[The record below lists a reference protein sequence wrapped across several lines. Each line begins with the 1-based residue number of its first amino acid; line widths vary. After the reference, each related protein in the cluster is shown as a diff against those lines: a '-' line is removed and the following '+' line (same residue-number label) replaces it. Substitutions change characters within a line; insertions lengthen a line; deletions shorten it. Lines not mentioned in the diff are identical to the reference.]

1 MPPVRVQDRVGQQ
14 SPEVIPELA
23 VSCRGGNRQKLNL
36 WSYFR
41 STPICTSYVIHEQEA
56 IVKIQFKTS
65 EVLILLAAS
74 VMSLLANLP
83 DDILGNIIDKRM
95 LLGALI
101 SLIVVAMFR
110 YLQMFLLILI
120 TILAVGAN
128 LPADLA
134 AAMGVSPTVL
144 LVALGVLISAALL
157 NRKVK
162 LMPTEAEALFDERQ
176 DMLEAIAKGDQAT
189 LHRMLVMNANVNFTK
204 NGTTP
209 LHLAAEKGYPDIVQL
224 LIKYGADY
232 RKKNA
237 DGLTALEIALAKK
250 KFIKTTEILHSAG
263 KSNFAGFGQDE
274 TRRGD
279 AEMWQTQHGH

>member
-1 MPPVRVQDRVGQQ
+1 
-14 SPEVIPELA
+14 
-23 VSCRGGNRQKLNL
+23 
-36 WSYFR
+36 
-41 STPICTSYVIHEQEA
+41 
-56 IVKIQFKTS
+56 VKIQFKTS

-83 DDILGNIIDKRM
+83 DDILGNTIDRRI

-134 AAMGVSPTVL
+134 AAMGVSPPVL

-162 LMPTEAEALFDERQ
+162 LLPTEAETSFDERQ
-176 DMLEAIAKGDQAT
+176 DMLEAIAKGDQAA
-189 LHRMLVMNANVNFTK
+189 LHRMLVMNANVNFTHK
-204 NGTTP
+204 GTTP

-263 KSNFAGFGQDE
+263 KSNSANFGQNE
-274 TRRGD
+274 TRRGE
-279 AEMWQTQHGH
+279 AEMWQAQHGH

>member
-1 MPPVRVQDRVGQQ
+1 
-14 SPEVIPELA
+14 
-23 VSCRGGNRQKLNL
+23 
-36 WSYFR
+36 
-41 STPICTSYVIHEQEA
+41 
-56 IVKIQFKTS
+56 VKIQFKTS

-83 DDILGNIIDKRM
+83 DDILGNTIDRRM
-95 LLGALI
+95 LLGALM

-120 TILAVGAN
+120 TILAIGAN

-134 AAMGVSPTVL
+134 TAMGISQTAL
-144 LVALGVLISAALL
+144 LVALVALISAALL

-162 LMPTEAEALFDERQ
+162 LLPTEAETPFDERQ
-176 DMLEAIAKGDQAT
+176 AMFEAIAKGDQAT
-189 LHRMLVMNANVNFTK
+189 LHRMLVMNVKVNFTH

-209 LHLAAEKGYPDIVQL
+209 LHLAAEKGYPDILQL

-263 KSNFAGFGQDE
+263 KSYSANFGQNE

-279 AEMWQTQHGH
+279 AEMWQTQHKY

>member
-1 MPPVRVQDRVGQQ
+1 
-14 SPEVIPELA
+14 
-23 VSCRGGNRQKLNL
+23 
-36 WSYFR
+36 
-41 STPICTSYVIHEQEA
+41 
-56 IVKIQFKTS
+56 VKIQFKTS

-83 DDILGNIIDKRM
+83 DDILGNIIDRRM

-128 LPADLA
+128 LPAELA
-134 AAMGVSPTVL
+134 SSLGISQTAL
-144 LVALGVLISAALL
+144 LVSLGALILAALL

-162 LMPTEAEALFDERQ
+162 LLPTEAETPFEERH
-176 DMLEAIAKGDQAT
+176 DMFEAIAKGDQAT
-189 LHRMLVMNANVNFTK
+189 LHRMLVMNVNVNFTH

-237 DGLTALEIALAKK
+237 EGLTALEIALAKK
-250 KFIKTTEILHSAG
+250 KFIKTTEILHSMG
-263 KSNFAGFGQDE
+263 KSSSAIFGQNE